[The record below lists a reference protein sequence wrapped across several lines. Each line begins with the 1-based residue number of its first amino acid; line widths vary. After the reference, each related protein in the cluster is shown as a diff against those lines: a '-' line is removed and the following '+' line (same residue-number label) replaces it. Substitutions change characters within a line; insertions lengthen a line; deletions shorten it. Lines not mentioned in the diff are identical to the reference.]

1 MKINS
6 MQRMLGTLMAAAI
19 VGSSAIIVPVVSA
32 QNAPGHYSDDAI
44 VRDLKAGKLTVREA
58 QMLRARRDRA
68 AAPVPP
74 PPPRAMPPARPLH
87 VAKKPPHPHHPAH
100 PARSHKPAKAPIRHL
115 TAPHPKKS
123 PRLHRKPPHAAAHR
137 VEHQRPEPRTAA
149 HGKPHRPAAEHA
161 AAAPVR
167 HQAVKYIR

>member
-74 PPPRAMPPARPLH
+74 PPLCRRRVRCMWPRSRRTRIIRRIQPDRINRPKRRF
-87 VAKKPPHPHHPAH
+87 V
-100 PARSHKPAKAPIRHL
+100 I
-115 TAPHPKKS
+115 
-123 PRLHRKPPHAAAHR
+123 
-137 VEHQRPEPRTAA
+137 
-149 HGKPHRPAAEHA
+149 
-161 AAAPVR
+161 
-167 HQAVKYIR
+167 